1 MLNENGDTEEKLF
14 VNKAVEASIKIAVV
28 AVLVVLCYSVISPF
42 IGLMAWGIIIAVA
55 AYPTYLKV
63 EKRLNG
69 RRGLSA
75 TIMTILMLLVVIV
88 PVWLLAGTF
97 ISGIS
102 ELAGKL
108 QEGTLVIPPPPASV
122 ESWPLVGK
130 KVAALWASA
139 AANLDQTL
147 MDHSIEIKAAGGWLL
162 SGAAKMG
169 LVVILLFASMIVG
182 GVFLAYAE
190 PSRRLAFRIAR
201 RLAGEKGEELV
212 LGAGTTIRSVFRGIL
227 GVAFIQSVLAGVGL
241 LAAGIPGAGLLAFVC
256 LLLSVVQ
263 IGPLPILLPA
273 IIYMWFT
280 ADTLPAL
287 AFTVWS
293 IFVGVSDNIL
303 KPLLLGRGA
312 DAPML
317 VVLLGAIGGFI
328 ALGVIGLF
336 VGAVIL
342 TLGHRLFMAWL
353 SGNAPVRD
361 ERDSAAYRL
370 AHPPT
375 EDSAKG

>member
-1 MLNENGDTEEKLF
+1 MLLENGDTEEKLF
-14 VNKAVEASIKIAVV
+14 VNRAVEASIKIAVV
-28 AVLVVLCYSVISPF
+28 AVLVVLCYSVVSPF

-55 AYPTYLKV
+55 AYPTYLKI

-130 KVAALWASA
+130 KVAALWVGA
-139 AANLDQTL
+139 ATNLDTTL
-147 MDHSIEIKAAGGWLL
+147 MDHSAEIKAAGGWLL

-190 PSRRLAFRIAR
+190 TSRRIAFNIAR
-201 RLAGEKGEELV
+201 RLAGEKGEALV

-241 LAAGIPGAGLLAFVC
+241 LVAGIPAAGLLAFIC
-256 LLLSVVQ
+256 LMLSIVQ

-287 AFTVWS
+287 AFTVWALL
-293 IFVGVSDNIL
+293 VGVSDNIL

-317 VVLLGAIGGFI
+317 VVLIGAIGGFI

-353 SGNAPVRD
+353 AGNTPVLD
-361 ERDSAAYRL
+361 ERNTAAYRL

-375 EDSAKG
+375 EDSAKV

>member
-14 VNKAVEASIKIAVV
+14 VNRAVEASIKIAVV
-28 AVLVVLCYSVISPF
+28 AVLVVLCYSVVSPF

-55 AYPTYLKV
+55 AYPTYLKI

-139 AANLDQTL
+139 AANLDTTL
-147 MDHSIEIKAAGGWLL
+147 MDHSAEIKAAGGWLL

-241 LAAGIPGAGLLAFVC
+241 LVAGIPGAGLLAFIC
-256 LLLSVVQ
+256 LLLSIVQ

-287 AFTVWS
+287 AFTVWALL
-293 IFVGVSDNIL
+293 VGVSDNIL

-317 VVLLGAIGGFI
+317 VVLIGAIGGFI

-353 SGNAPVRD
+353 SGNTPVRD
-361 ERDSAAYRL
+361 ERDTAAYRL

-375 EDSAKG
+375 EDSTKV